1 MKRRFL
7 SHIPCDK
14 DTKKVKNNVE
24 DLVKTC
30 YLNVFKEMI
39 ETKAVKECHG
49 CICSYEERVELFYK
63 PCVVELMSCNDAVI
77 ERFNDSIKAADVK
90 YHPND
95 VLNAQNM
102 LNCSIHR
109 ENFVQLNYVY
119 FKEEL
124 LLFKH

>member
-1 MKRRFL
+1 MKRKFL
-7 SHIPCDK
+7 SHIPCNK

-39 ETKAVKECHG
+39 ETKAVKECNG
-49 CICSYEERVELFYK
+49 CVCSYEERVGLFYK
-63 PCVVELMSCNDAVI
+63 SSVVELMSCNDAVI
-77 ERFNDSIKAADVK
+77 ERFNDSIKADVK
-90 YHPND
+90 YPPND

-102 LNCSIHR
+102 LKCSIHR
-109 ENFVQLNYVY
+109 ENFVQLNFDY